1 MRFQYHV
8 KSNQMF
14 QFFNISMELPSHAA
28 DWGIIGMGLS
38 IFLSKYYS
46 IVVKRRI
53 LIHPVR
59 FRNSKIKKILILDQK
74 LSKYLVNMQI
84 TVDSQCW
91 WVFQVDQAAAGS
103 SRHQIINQLVL
114 VSWRWTSSWLQ
125 YNRDNEW
132 NGICKWL
139 LYINAITGW

>member
-14 QFFNISMELPSHAA
+14 QILNISMELPSHAA
-28 DWGIIGMGLS
+28 AWGIISMGLS

-59 FRNSKIKKILILDQK
+59 FRNSKIKKLLFWTK
-74 LSKYLVNMQI
+74 NSLSI
-84 TVDSQCW
+84 PFSQY
-91 WVFQVDQAAAGS
+91 ANY
-103 SRHQIINQLVL
+103 SRLSRL
-114 VSWRWTSSWLQ
+114 MSFPGRPSSSWLKSAPDKNQ
-125 YNRDNEW
+125 LLKLVANEQAAGW
-132 NGICKWL
+132 SITKIMNGIGYVRGFCIL
-139 LYINAITGW
+139 MR